1 MGNPAPPQV
10 LCFGEALVD
19 RLLPVGEPLPAPGCG
34 DGPEP
39 GGRTQ
44 AAEGLADIAGE
55 ASLLGPGDGGDRLGG
70 APANVACALARL
82 GTPAAFLGRLG
93 SDAIGEAFELLFA
106 ERGVETSGLQWDAE
120 RPSRVVLV
128 RRDAHGE
135 RSFGGFLG
143 DRGAGFAD
151 QALDA
156 EVLQQAAAPLLVR
169 ARWLLCGS
177 LLWASPPAAAA
188 LEGVLAMVE
197 AAGRRADAGA
207 TDAWQSSAQE
217 SSSRRPPF
225 LAVDVNWRP
234 TFWGLPAGTAPP
246 AAVQE
251 RIRPLLERA
260 ALLKCATEEALWFF
274 ASDNPSAISSA
285 LPGRPAV
292 CVTDGPAPVRW
303 FLGGRSG
310 QLAPF
315 AIDAVDTTGAGDAF
329 MAGLLHGL
337 CQTEAD
343 PHTVVEPE
351 ALLRFAAACGSLVCC
366 GAGAIDPQPRAAE
379 VERFL
384 ATRGGVS
391 TTVEHHPAVGPEA
404 CSSGAG

>member
-1 MGNPAPPQV
+1 MGNPVPPQV

-19 RLLPVGEPLPAPGCG
+19 RLLPVGDALPAPGCG
-34 DGPEP
+34 GGPEP
-39 GGRTQ
+39 GERTQ
-44 AAEGLADIAGE
+44 AAEGLVDTAGGT
-55 ASLLGPGDGGDRLGG
+55 SLLGPGDGGDRLGG
-70 APANVACALARL
+70 APANVACGLTRL

-93 SDAIGEAFELLFA
+93 SDAIGEAFEALFA
-106 ERGVETSGLQWDAE
+106 ERGVDTSGLQWDAE

-156 EVLQQAAAPLLVR
+156 ELLQQAAGPLLVR

-177 LLWASPPAAAA
+177 LLWASPPAASA

-197 AAGRRADAGA
+197 AAGCSPDAGA
-207 TDAWQSSAQE
+207 TDARE
-217 SSSRRPPF
+217 SSCRRPPF

-234 TFWGLPAGTAPP
+234 TFWGLPAGTPPP
-246 AAVQE
+246 AAIQE
-251 RIRPLLERA
+251 RIKPLLERA

-274 ASDNPSAISSA
+274 DSADPSAISSA

-310 QLAPF
+310 QLTPF

-337 CQTEAD
+337 CQAEAD
-343 PHTVVEPE
+343 PHTVAEPE
-351 ALLRFAAACGSLVCC
+351 ARLRFAAACGSLVCR

-384 ATRGGVS
+384 ATQAGKALV
-391 TTVEHHPAVGPEA
+391 HP
-404 CSSGAG
+404 

>member
-34 DGPEP
+34 GGVEP

-44 AAEGLADIAGE
+44 AAEDLADSAGGP
-55 ASLLGPGDGGDRLGG
+55 SLQGPGDGGDKLGG
-70 APANVACALARL
+70 APANVACALTRL

-93 SDAIGEAFELLFA
+93 GDAIGEAFAVLFA

-143 DRGAGFAD
+143 DRGDGFAD

-156 EVLQQAAAPLLVR
+156 EVLRQAAGPLLVR

-177 LLWASPPAAAA
+177 LPWASPSVASA
-188 LEGVLAMVE
+188 LEGVLAMAE
-197 AAGRRADAGA
+197 AAGCRPEAGA
-207 TDAWQSSAQE
+207 TAGKE
-217 SSSRRPPF
+217 SSCRQPPL

-234 TFWGLPAGTAPP
+234 TFWGLPAGTGPP
-246 AAVQE
+246 AAIQK

-274 ASDNPSAISSA
+274 ASDNPAAISSA
-285 LPGRPAV
+285 LPARPAV

-337 CQTEAD
+337 CQAEAD

-351 ALLRFAAACGSLVCC
+351 ALLRFAAACGSLVCR
-366 GAGAIDPQPRAAE
+366 GAGAIDPQPSAAE

-384 ATRGGVS
+384 AKQGGKS
-391 TTVEHHPAVGPEA
+391 TSLADHDFVGPEA
-404 CSSGAG
+404 GSPGAA

>member
-1 MGNPAPPQV
+1 
-10 LCFGEALVD
+10 
-19 RLLPVGEPLPAPGCG
+19 
-34 DGPEP
+34 
-39 GGRTQ
+39 
-44 AAEGLADIAGE
+44 
-55 ASLLGPGDGGDRLGG
+55 
-70 APANVACALARL
+70 L

-93 SDAIGEAFELLFA
+93 SDAIGEAFEILFA
-106 ERGVETSGLQWDAE
+106 ERGVETSGLQRDAE

-177 LLWASPPAAAA
+177 LPWASLPAASA

-197 AAGRRADAGA
+197 AAGRRAEAGA
-207 TDAWQSSAQE
+207 TDARQSRAQV

-274 ASDNPSAISSA
+274 ASDDPSAISSA

-292 CVTDGPAPVRW
+292 CVTDGPAPLRW
-303 FLGGRSG
+303 FLGGCSG

-337 CQTEAD
+337 CQAEAD
-343 PHTVVEPE
+343 PHTVAEPE

-391 TTVEHHPAVGPEA
+391 ISAEDHPAVGWEA

>member
-19 RLLPVGEPLPAPGCG
+19 RLLPVGDALPAPGCG
-34 DGPEP
+34 GGPEP

-44 AAEGLADIAGE
+44 AAEGLVDTAGGT
-55 ASLLGPGDGGDRLGG
+55 SLLGPGDGGDRLGG
-70 APANVACALARL
+70 APANVACGLTRL

-93 SDAIGEAFELLFA
+93 SDAIGEAFEALFA

-156 EVLQQAAAPLLVR
+156 ELLQQAAGPLLVR

-177 LLWASPPAAAA
+177 LLWASPPAASA

-197 AAGRRADAGA
+197 AAGCRSDAGA
-207 TDAWQSSAQE
+207 TDARE
-217 SSSRRPPF
+217 SSCRRPPF

-234 TFWGLPAGTAPP
+234 TFWGLPAGTPPP
-246 AAVQE
+246 AAIQE
-251 RIRPLLERA
+251 RIKPLLERA

-274 ASDNPSAISSA
+274 DSADPSAISSA

-310 QLAPF
+310 QLTPF

-337 CQTEAD
+337 CQAEAD
-343 PHTVVEPE
+343 PHTVAEPE
-351 ALLRFAAACGSLVCC
+351 ALLRFAAACGSLVCR

-384 ATRGGVS
+384 ATQAGKALV
-391 TTVEHHPAVGPEA
+391 HP
-404 CSSGAG
+404 

>member
-1 MGNPAPPQV
+1 MGTPAPPQV

-34 DGPEP
+34 GGPEP

-70 APANVACALARL
+70 APANVACALTRL

-93 SDAIGEAFELLFA
+93 SDAIGEAFEALFA
-106 ERGVETSGLQWDAE
+106 ERGVETSGLQWDAD

-156 EVLQQAAAPLLVR
+156 KVLQQAAGPLLVR

-177 LLWASPPAAAA
+177 LPWASPSAASA
-188 LEGVLAMVE
+188 LEGVLAMAK
-197 AAGRRADAGA
+197 AAGCQPEAGA
-207 TDAWQSSAQE
+207 TAGKE
-217 SSSRRPPF
+217 SSCRQPPF

-246 AAVQE
+246 AAVQA
-251 RIRPLLERA
+251 RMRPLLERA

-337 CQTEAD
+337 CQAEAD

-351 ALLRFAAACGSLVCC
+351 ALLRFAAACGSLVCR
-366 GAGAIDPQPRAAE
+366 GAGAIDPQPWAAE

-384 ATRGGVS
+384 ATQGGES
-391 TTVEHHPAVGPEA
+391 TSVADHPAVGPEA
-404 CSSGAG
+404 CSPGAA

>member
-1 MGNPAPPQV
+1 
-10 LCFGEALVD
+10 
-19 RLLPVGEPLPAPGCG
+19 
-34 DGPEP
+34 
-39 GGRTQ
+39 
-44 AAEGLADIAGE
+44 LADSAGGP
-55 ASLLGPGDGGDRLGG
+55 SLQGPGDGQDKLGG
-70 APANVACALARL
+70 APANVACALNRL

-93 SDAIGEAFELLFA
+93 SDAIGEAFEALFA
-106 ERGVETSGLQWDAE
+106 ERGVETSGLQWDAD

-156 EVLQQAAAPLLVR
+156 KVLQQAAGPLLVR

-177 LLWASPPAAAA
+177 LPWASPSAASA
-188 LEGVLAMVE
+188 LEGVLAMAK
-197 AAGRRADAGA
+197 AAGCQPEAGA
-207 TDAWQSSAQE
+207 TAGKE
-217 SSSRRPPF
+217 SSCRQPPF

-246 AAVQE
+246 AAVQA
-251 RIRPLLERA
+251 RMRPLLERA

-315 AIDAVDTTGAGDAF
+315 AIDVVDTTGAGDAF

-337 CQTEAD
+337 CQAEAD

-351 ALLRFAAACGSLVCC
+351 ALLRFAAACGSLVCR
-366 GAGAIDPQPRAAE
+366 GAGAIDPQPWAAE

-384 ATRGGVS
+384 ATQGGES
-391 TTVEHHPAVGPEA
+391 TSVADHPAVGPEA
-404 CSSGAG
+404 CSPGAA

>member
-1 MGNPAPPQV
+1 MGNPSPPQV

-19 RLLPVGEPLPAPGCG
+19 RLLPVGDVQPASGCVG
-34 DGPEP
+34 GQEP
-39 GGRTQ
+39 GGRIQ
-44 AAEGLADIAGE
+44 ASEGLADTKAEGTLRG
-55 ASLLGPGDGGDRLGG
+55 AGDGEDRLGG
-70 APANVACALARL
+70 APANVACGLTRL

-93 SDAIGEAFELLFA
+93 RDAIGDAFEALFA

-128 RRDAHGE
+128 CRDACGE

-143 DRGAGFAD
+143 DRGVGFAD
-151 QALDA
+151 QALNA
-156 EVLQQAAAPLLVR
+156 EELRQAAVPLLVR

-177 LLWASPPAAAA
+177 LPWASPRAASA
-188 LEGVLAMVE
+188 LEGVLALV
-197 AAGRRADAGA
+197 AASEVRSDAEA
-207 TDAWQSSAQE
+207 TDVRPSGW
-217 SSSRRPPF
+217 RPPPS

-234 TFWGLPAGTAPP
+234 TFWGLPAGMAPP

-260 ALLKCATEEALWFF
+260 ALLKCATEEARWFF
-274 ASDNPSAISSA
+274 ASDDPRAISAA
-285 LPGRPAV
+285 LPGQPAV

-303 FLGGRSG
+303 YVGGRSG

-337 CQTEAD
+337 CQVDTD
-343 PHTVVEPE
+343 LHTVSDPQ
-351 ALLRFAAACGSLVCC
+351 ALLSFAAACGSLVCR
-366 GAGAIDPQPRAAE
+366 GAGAIDPQPTAAE

-384 ATRGGVS
+384 AAQGGKALVHS
-391 TTVEHHPAVGPEA
+391 
-404 CSSGAG
+404 

>member
-1 MGNPAPPQV
+1 MGNPAPPEV

-19 RLLPVGEPLPAPGCG
+19 RLLPLGDALPAPGCG
-34 DGPEP
+34 GGPEP
-39 GGRTQ
+39 GGRIK
-44 AAEGLADIAGE
+44 AAEGLVDIAGE
-55 ASLLGPGDGGDRLGG
+55 VSPQRSGDGGDRLGG
-70 APANVACALARL
+70 APANVACALTRL

-93 SDAIGEAFELLFA
+93 SDAIGEAFGVLFA

-156 EVLQQAAAPLLVR
+156 AVLQQAAAPLLVR

-177 LLWASPPAAAA
+177 LPWASPPAASA

-197 AAGRRADAGA
+197 AAGRRPEAGA
-207 TDAWQSSAQE
+207 TDARQSSC
-217 SSSRRPPF
+217 RRPPL

-251 RIRPLLERA
+251 RIRPLFERA

-274 ASDNPSAISSA
+274 GSDDPSAISSA

-292 CVTDGPAPVRW
+292 CVTDGPAPLRW

-315 AIDAVDTTGAGDAF
+315 AVDAVDTTGAGDAF

-337 CQTEAD
+337 CRAEAD
-343 PHTVVEPE
+343 PHTVAEPE

-384 ATRGGVS
+384 ATQGGKAPV
-391 TTVEHHPAVGPEA
+391 HP
-404 CSSGAG
+404 

>member
-1 MGNPAPPQV
+1 MGTPAPPQV

-19 RLLPVGEPLPAPGCG
+19 RLLPVSDALPAPGCG
-34 DGPEP
+34 GGAEP

-44 AAEGLADIAGE
+44 ALEGLAHTAGE
-55 ASLLGPGDGGDRLGG
+55 ASLQGLGDGGDKLGG
-70 APANVACALARL
+70 APANVACGLTRL

-93 SDAIGEAFELLFA
+93 SDAIGEAFEALFA

-128 RRDAHGE
+128 RRDAGGE

-156 EVLQQAAAPLLVR
+156 KVLRQAAGPLLVR

-177 LLWASPPAAAA
+177 LPWASPLAASA
-188 LEGVLAMVE
+188 LEGVLALVE
-197 AAGRRADAGA
+197 AAGCRREAGA
-207 TDAWQSSAQE
+207 TDARDSSC
-217 SSSRRPPF
+217 RRPPF

-234 TFWGLPAGTAPP
+234 TFWGLPAGTPPP

-251 RIRPLLERA
+251 RIKPLLERA
-260 ALLKCATEEALWFF
+260 ALLKCATEEARWFF
-274 ASDNPSAISSA
+274 ASNDPSAISSE

-310 QLAPF
+310 QMAPF

-337 CQTEAD
+337 CQVEAD
-343 PHTVVEPE
+343 PHTVAEPE
-351 ALLRFAAACGSLVCC
+351 ALLRFAAACGSLVCR

-384 ATRGGVS
+384 ATQGGKALVY
-391 TTVEHHPAVGPEA
+391 P
-404 CSSGAG
+404 

>member
-1 MGNPAPPQV
+1 
-10 LCFGEALVD
+10 L
-19 RLLPVGEPLPAPGCG
+19 
-34 DGPEP
+34 
-39 GGRTQ
+39 
-44 AAEGLADIAGE
+44 EGLAHTAGE
-55 ASLLGPGDGGDRLGG
+55 ASLQGLGDGGDKLGG
-70 APANVACALARL
+70 APANVACGLTRL

-93 SDAIGEAFELLFA
+93 SDAIGEAFEALFA

-128 RRDAHGE
+128 RRDAGGE

-143 DRGAGFAD
+143 DRWAGFAD

-156 EVLQQAAAPLLVR
+156 NVLRQAAGPLLVR

-177 LLWASPPAAAA
+177 LPWASPLAASA
-188 LEGVLAMVE
+188 LEGVLALVE
-197 AAGRRADAGA
+197 AAGCRREAGA
-207 TDAWQSSAQE
+207 TDARDSSC
-217 SSSRRPPF
+217 RRPPF

-234 TFWGLPAGTAPP
+234 TFWGLPAGTPPP

-251 RIRPLLERA
+251 RIKPLLERA
-260 ALLKCATEEALWFF
+260 ALLKCATEEARWFF
-274 ASDNPSAISSA
+274 ASNDPSAISSA

-310 QLAPF
+310 QMAPF

-337 CQTEAD
+337 CQVEAD
-343 PHTVVEPE
+343 PHTVAEPE
-351 ALLRFAAACGSLVCC
+351 ALLRFAAACGSLVCR

-384 ATRGGVS
+384 ATQGGKALVY
-391 TTVEHHPAVGPEA
+391 P
-404 CSSGAG
+404 

>member
-1 MGNPAPPQV
+1 
-10 LCFGEALVD
+10 
-19 RLLPVGEPLPAPGCG
+19 
-34 DGPEP
+34 
-39 GGRTQ
+39 
-44 AAEGLADIAGE
+44 
-55 ASLLGPGDGGDRLGG
+55 
-70 APANVACALARL
+70 L

-93 SDAIGEAFELLFA
+93 SDAIGEAFEVLFA

-128 RRDAHGE
+128 RRDAYGE

-177 LLWASPPAAAA
+177 LPWASPLAASA

-197 AAGRRADAGA
+197 AAGRRPDAGA
-207 TDAWQSSAQE
+207 TEAKE

-251 RIRPLLERA
+251 RIKPLLERA
-260 ALLKCATEEALWFF
+260 ALLKCATEEARWFF

-337 CQTEAD
+337 CLAEAD

-384 ATRGGVS
+384 ATQGGAS
-391 TTVEHHPAVGPEA
+391 ISEADHPAVGPEA
-404 CSSGAG
+404 CSPGAG

>member
-34 DGPEP
+34 GGPEP
-39 GGRTQ
+39 GRRTQ

-93 SDAIGEAFELLFA
+93 SDAIGEAFEALFA

-128 RRDAHGE
+128 RRDAGGE

-143 DRGAGFAD
+143 DRWAGFAD

-156 EVLQQAAAPLLVR
+156 NVLRQAAGPLLVR

-177 LLWASPPAAAA
+177 LPWASPLAASA
-188 LEGVLAMVE
+188 LEGVLALVE
-197 AAGRRADAGA
+197 AAGCRREAGA
-207 TDAWQSSAQE
+207 TDARDSSC
-217 SSSRRPPF
+217 RRPPF

-234 TFWGLPAGTAPP
+234 TFWGLPAGTPPP

-251 RIRPLLERA
+251 RIKPLLERA
-260 ALLKCATEEALWFF
+260 ALLKCATEEARWFF
-274 ASDNPSAISSA
+274 ASNDPSAISSA

-337 CQTEAD
+337 CQAEAD
-343 PHTVVEPE
+343 PHTVAEPE
-351 ALLRFAAACGSLVCC
+351 ALLRFAAACGSLVCR

-384 ATRGGVS
+384 ATQGGKALVY
-391 TTVEHHPAVGPEA
+391 P
-404 CSSGAG
+404 

>member
-1 MGNPAPPQV
+1 M
-10 LCFGEALVD
+10 D
-19 RLLPVGEPLPAPGCG
+19 RLLPVGDALPAPGWG
-34 DGPEP
+34 GGPQP

-44 AAEGLADIAGE
+44 APEGLADSSGG
-55 ASLLGPGDGGDRLGG
+55 ASRQGIDDGGDRLGG

-93 SDAIGEAFELLFA
+93 SDAIGEAFAGLFA

-143 DRGAGFAD
+143 DRGDGFAD

-156 EVLQQAAAPLLVR
+156 EVLQQAVGPLLVG

-177 LLWASPPAAAA
+177 LPWASPPAASA

-197 AAGRRADAGA
+197 AVGNRPDAGA
-207 TDAWQSSAQE
+207 TDPRE
-217 SSSRRPPF
+217 SSCRRPPF

-246 AAVQE
+246 TAVQE

-285 LPGRPAV
+285 LPCRPAV
-292 CVTDGPAPVRW
+292 CVTDGPAPLRW

-329 MAGLLHGL
+329 MAGLLHRL
-337 CQTEAD
+337 CEAEAD
-343 PHTVVEPE
+343 PHTVVESE
-351 ALLRFAAACGSLVCC
+351 AMLRFAAACGSLVCR
-366 GAGAIDPQPRAAE
+366 GAGAIDPQPRATD

-384 ATRGGVS
+384 ATQAGKAWV
-391 TTVEHHPAVGPEA
+391 HP
-404 CSSGAG
+404 

>member
-19 RLLPVGEPLPAPGCG
+19 RLLPVGDAPPAPGCG
-34 DGPEP
+34 DGQEP

-44 AAEGLADIAGE
+44 AAEGLADTAGG
-55 ASLLGPGDGGDRLGG
+55 ASLQGPGDGGDRLGG
-70 APANVACALARL
+70 APANVACALTRL

-93 SDAIGEAFELLFA
+93 SDAIGEAFEALFA

-128 RRDAHGE
+128 RRDADGE
-135 RSFGGFLG
+135 RSFGGVLG

-156 EVLQQAAAPLLVR
+156 AVLRQAAGPLLAG

-177 LLWASPPAAAA
+177 LPWASPPAASA

-207 TDAWQSSAQE
+207 TDASQSSAQE
-217 SSSRRPPF
+217 SSSRRPPL

-234 TFWGLPAGTAPP
+234 TFWGLPAGTPPP

-251 RIRPLLERA
+251 RIKPLLERA

-274 ASDNPSAISSA
+274 ASDDPSAISSA
-285 LPGRPAV
+285 LPCRPAV

-337 CQTEAD
+337 CQAEVD
-343 PHTVVEPE
+343 PHTVAEPE
-351 ALLRFAAACGSLVCC
+351 ALLRFAAACGSLVCR

-384 ATRGGVS
+384 ATQAGKAPV
-391 TTVEHHPAVGPEA
+391 HP
-404 CSSGAG
+404 

>member
-1 MGNPAPPQV
+1 MGNPVPPQV

-19 RLLPVGEPLPAPGCG
+19 RLLPVGDALPAPGCG
-34 DGPEP
+34 GGPEP
-39 GGRTQ
+39 GERTQ
-44 AAEGLADIAGE
+44 AAEGLVDTAGGT
-55 ASLLGPGDGGDRLGG
+55 SLLGPGDGGDRLGG
-70 APANVACALARL
+70 APANVACGLTRL

-93 SDAIGEAFELLFA
+93 SDAIGEAFEALFA
-106 ERGVETSGLQWDAE
+106 ERGVDTSGLQWDAE

-156 EVLQQAAAPLLVR
+156 ELLQQAAGPLLVR

-177 LLWASPPAAAA
+177 LLWASPPAASA

-197 AAGRRADAGA
+197 AAGCSPDAGA
-207 TDAWQSSAQE
+207 TDARE
-217 SSSRRPPF
+217 SSCRRPPF

-234 TFWGLPAGTAPP
+234 TFWGLPAGTPPP
-246 AAVQE
+246 AAIQE
-251 RIRPLLERA
+251 RIKPLLERA

-274 ASDNPSAISSA
+274 DSDNPSAISSA

-337 CQTEAD
+337 CQAEAD
-343 PHTVVEPE
+343 PHTVAEPE
-351 ALLRFAAACGSLVCC
+351 ARLRFAAACGSLVCR

-384 ATRGGVS
+384 ATQAGKALV
-391 TTVEHHPAVGPEA
+391 HP
-404 CSSGAG
+404 

>member
-34 DGPEP
+34 GGPEP

-93 SDAIGEAFELLFA
+93 SDAIGEAFEALFA
-106 ERGVETSGLQWDAE
+106 ERGVDTSGLQWDAE

-156 EVLQQAAAPLLVR
+156 ELLQQAAGPLLVR

-177 LLWASPPAAAA
+177 LLWASPPAASA

-197 AAGRRADAGA
+197 AAGCSPDAGA
-207 TDAWQSSAQE
+207 TDARE
-217 SSSRRPPF
+217 SSCRRPPF

-234 TFWGLPAGTAPP
+234 TFWGLPAGTPPP
-246 AAVQE
+246 AAIQE
-251 RIRPLLERA
+251 RIKPLLERA

-274 ASDNPSAISSA
+274 DSADPSAISSA

-310 QLAPF
+310 QLTPF

-337 CQTEAD
+337 CQAEAD
-343 PHTVVEPE
+343 PHTVAEPE
-351 ALLRFAAACGSLVCC
+351 ARLRFAAACGSLVCR

-384 ATRGGVS
+384 ATQAGKALV
-391 TTVEHHPAVGPEA
+391 HP
-404 CSSGAG
+404 

>member
-1 MGNPAPPQV
+1 MGNPVPPQV

-19 RLLPVGEPLPAPGCG
+19 RLLPVGDALPAPGCG
-34 DGPEP
+34 GGPDP
-39 GGRTQ
+39 GERTQ
-44 AAEGLADIAGE
+44 AAEGLVDTAGGT
-55 ASLLGPGDGGDRLGG
+55 SLLGPGDGGDRLGG
-70 APANVACALARL
+70 APANVACGLTRL

-93 SDAIGEAFELLFA
+93 SDAIGEAFEALFA
-106 ERGVETSGLQWDAE
+106 ERGVDTSGLQWDAE

-128 RRDAHGE
+128 RRDAYGE

-177 LLWASPPAAAA
+177 LLWASPPAASA

-197 AAGRRADAGA
+197 AAGCSPDAGA
-207 TDAWQSSAQE
+207 TDARE
-217 SSSRRPPF
+217 SSCRRPPF

-234 TFWGLPAGTAPP
+234 TFWGLPAGTPPP
-246 AAVQE
+246 AAIQE
-251 RIRPLLERA
+251 RIKHLLERA

-337 CQTEAD
+337 CQAEAD
-343 PHTVVEPE
+343 PHTVAEPE
-351 ALLRFAAACGSLVCC
+351 ARLRFAAACGSLVCR

-384 ATRGGVS
+384 ATQAGKALV
-391 TTVEHHPAVGPEA
+391 HP
-404 CSSGAG
+404 